1 MNSDMLYEKM
11 FQLKAAQPW
20 KTLEMDQVFALE
32 IAGKICYVQM
42 TQSDEH
48 RALRIYQNEN
58 DLKSCIAM
66 LEEEASTDGSIA
78 VELAA
83 QTLSQST
90 LICALTS
97 REDLEEDEEKA
108 VRTYA
113 EAHGISL
120 RGRFAWPQ
128 CLRLVYF
135 QPPRHPGTED
145 EQIMAASI
153 DAIIWLSKH
162 MKEIGIGIRK
172 IGSNSQWI
180 TLLRK
185 EADGY
190 VAGDMSMPKLPETVI
205 PEGESLNDIY
215 QMKTRKMKKRGTWF
229 CQLVIQSEPR
239 PAAGVEGLHYP
250 WELFTF
256 DLDRKQQVAVQAVRD
271 YVHRT
276 NVMLD
281 KLMEAIFREERCPKT
296 IQVSDERTEKL
307 LRGWCTKIGI
317 ELSMGDV
324 PEEVHSRDSDPGKDM
339 DDEGLVYQISRM
351 LDVLLNLPDQVLL
364 DNPKALTEQKG
375 YLEMV
380 AMHPDMPEKIIKKT
394 LKVLQRLEDLLEK
407 VRSKP
412 KKVSG
417 KRKKTPEKSLVISVS
432 LESGCYR
439 HIQISNKETLDDFS
453 DTILDAFCFDNDHAH
468 AFFMDNSAYSPRDCY
483 YCPGIDEDYPLTT
496 ETTLEEAGAVPG
508 KKFKYVFDFGE
519 DWTFQCRVL
528 KALDEKTARPKV
540 IRSKGEAPE
549 QYPNWD
555 DWNDDDWDADERD
568 EDDEEDEDDDE
579 EDET

>member
-1 MNSDMLYEKM
+1 MNIDMLYEKM
-11 FQLKAAQPW
+11 FQMKAAQPW

-32 IAGKICYVQM
+32 TSGKICYVQM

-113 EAHGISL
+113 AAHGISL

-190 VAGDMSMPKLPETVI
+190 VAGDMAMPKLPETVI

-215 QMKTRKMKKRGTWF
+215 QMKTRKMKKHGTWF
-229 CQLVIQSEPR
+229 CQLVIPSEPR
-239 PAAGVEGLHYP
+239 PADGVEGLHYP

-296 IQVSDERTEKL
+296 IRVSDERTEKL
-307 LRGWCTKIGI
+307 LRGWCTSVGI

-324 PEEVHSRDSDPGKDM
+324 PEELRN
-339 DDEGLVYQISRM
+339 DDIAPAQDLEQDELMEDIHHL
-351 LDVLLNLPDQVLL
+351 LDVMLKAPDEALLRRPKELAAETKYVKMLVLRPETPEEIRQKALKLIQRIENLLNKEQATSK
-364 DNPKALTEQKG
+364 KAT
-375 YLEMV
+375 
-380 AMHPDMPEKIIKKT
+380 
-394 LKVLQRLEDLLEK
+394 
-407 VRSKP
+407 
-412 KKVSG
+412 G

-439 HIQISNKETLDDFS
+439 HIQISSKETLDSFS
-453 DTILDAFCFDNDHAH
+453 DAILDAFCFDNDHAH
-468 AFFMDNSAYSPRDCY
+468 AFFMDNSVYSPWDCY
-483 YCPGIDEDYPLTT
+483 YCPGIDEGYRLTT

-508 KKFKYVFDFGE
+508 KKFKYLFDFGE

-528 KALDEKTARPKV
+528 KELDEKTAHPKV
-540 IRSKGEAPE
+540 IRSKGDAPD
-549 QYPNWD
+549 QYFSWD
-555 DWNDDDWDADERD
+555 DDDWDADEWD
-568 EDDEEDEDDDE
+568 DDDEEDEDDDE